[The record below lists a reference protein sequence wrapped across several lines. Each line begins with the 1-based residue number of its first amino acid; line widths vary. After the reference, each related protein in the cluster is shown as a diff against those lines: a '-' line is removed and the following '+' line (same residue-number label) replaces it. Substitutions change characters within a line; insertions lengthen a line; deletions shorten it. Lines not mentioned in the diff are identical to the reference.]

1 MGKLEG
7 PVENI
12 HRIAGLH
19 VAGAFVCFIH
29 RQAEV
34 AAVARATWH
43 GRGGR
48 NAETPGS
55 IHISPGTVAYCNI
68 LFSKTLRAEPPGGD
82 GLGITQ
88 HLQNIDAAGGRF
100 DKSLTPAADESS
112 GIYMTPNRIFSTDD
126 SPVVRL
132 QARPHLVLS
141 IRTRER
147 FTVHDFVA
155 NFDAQPSGPS
165 TLRPTLE
172 LCFRPSA
179 SVVHECKRLFK
190 PA

>member
-1 MGKLEG
+1 MQKVQG
-7 PVENI
+7 PRHLSHE
-12 HRIAGLH
+12 L
-19 VAGAFVCFIH
+19 GAF
-29 RQAEV
+29 
-34 AAVARATWH
+34 
-43 GRGGR
+43 
-48 NAETPGS
+48 
-55 IHISPGTVAYCNI
+55 NI
-68 LFSKTLRAEPPGGD
+68 RFAKTLRTEAPWRGRPR
-82 GLGITQ
+82 LKHKQ

-126 SPVVRL
+126 SPMVGL

-172 LCFRPSA
+172 LSFRPSLSA
-179 SVVHECKRLFK
+179 VRHEQEKLFK

>member
-1 MGKLEG
+1 MRTEPL
-7 PVENI
+7 
-12 HRIAGLH
+12 
-19 VAGAFVCFIH
+19 
-29 RQAEV
+29 
-34 AAVARATWH
+34 
-43 GRGGR
+43 GGDSL
-48 NAETPGS
+48 G
-55 IHISPGTVAYCNI
+55 
-68 LFSKTLRAEPPGGD
+68 KTL
-82 GLGITQ
+82 
-88 HLQNIDAAGGRF
+88 HLQNIDAAGGRL
-100 DKSLTPAADESS
+100 DESPTPAADESS

-147 FTVHDFVA
+147 FAVHDFVA

-172 LCFRPSA
+172 LCFRPSTSA
-179 SVVHECKRLFK
+179 IQHERKKLFK

>member
-1 MGKLEG
+1 MRTEPL
-7 PVENI
+7 
-12 HRIAGLH
+12 
-19 VAGAFVCFIH
+19 
-29 RQAEV
+29 
-34 AAVARATWH
+34 
-43 GRGGR
+43 GGDSL
-48 NAETPGS
+48 G
-55 IHISPGTVAYCNI
+55 
-68 LFSKTLRAEPPGGD
+68 KTL
-82 GLGITQ
+82 
-88 HLQNIDAAGGRF
+88 HLQNIDAAGGRL
-100 DKSLTPAADESS
+100 DESPTPAADESS

-172 LCFRPSA
+172 LSFRPSLSA
-179 SVVHECKRLFK
+179 VRHEQEKLFK

>member
-1 MGKLEG
+1 MERTHLSHELR
-7 PVENI
+7 PFNI
-12 HRIAGLH
+12 RFA
-19 VAGAFVCFIH
+19 
-29 RQAEV
+29 
-34 AAVARATWH
+34 
-43 GRGGR
+43 
-48 NAETPGS
+48 
-55 IHISPGTVAYCNI
+55 
-68 LFSKTLRAEPPGGD
+68 KTLRTEPVGGD
-82 GLGITQ
+82 DLGQTLR
-88 HLQNIDAAGGRF
+88 LQKHRRDQRAIRYDCP
-100 DKSLTPAADESS
+100 PAADESS

-126 SPVVRL
+126 SPMVGL

-172 LCFRPSA
+172 LSFRPSLSA
-179 SVVHECKRLFK
+179 VRHEQERLFK

>member
-1 MGKLEG
+1 MCCLVWYGRLNQMQKVQG
-7 PVENI
+7 PRHLSHE
-12 HRIAGLH
+12 L
-19 VAGAFVCFIH
+19 GAF
-29 RQAEV
+29 
-34 AAVARATWH
+34 
-43 GRGGR
+43 
-48 NAETPGS
+48 
-55 IHISPGTVAYCNI
+55 NI
-68 LFSKTLRAEPPGGD
+68 RFAKTLRTEAPWRGRPRQNSC
-82 GLGITQ
+82 LL
-88 HLQNIDAAGGRF
+88 HLQKHRRDRSAIRYDCP
-100 DKSLTPAADESS
+100 PAADESS

-172 LCFRPSA
+172 LCFRPLTSA
-179 SVVHECKRLFK
+179 IQHECKKLFK